1 MRQFSFAGGSLPL
14 GEKTYVMGILN
25 VTPDSF
31 SDGGLFETP
40 AAAAA
45 KAAALE
51 QQGADMID
59 IGACSTRPDGVRV
72 SEEAELSRIRAVFDS
87 VRAAVAVPVSV
98 DTYRPAV
105 ADYALRRG
113 ANIIND
119 VSGGVSP
126 EMAALIKEYDAGW
139 VLMHAGGAQA
149 RTADVLDYP
158 NGVTA
163 DVQAF
168 FDRALEITAR
178 CGLRPEQ
185 ICLDPGFGFAKTEAQ
200 NMELLRH
207 LHELHTRGAALLSA
221 LSRKRFVGALSGEAD
236 PAGRLYGTLAANGM
250 AVAGGADIVR
260 VHDVSAHVPYL
271 RAVDGLLRK

>member
-1 MRQFSFAGGSLPL
+1 MRQFAFAGGSLPL

-31 SDGGLFETP
+31 SDGGLFTSP

-59 IGACSTRPDGVRV
+59 IGACSTRPHGVRV

-113 ANIIND
+113 ANLIND

-126 EMAALIKEYDAGW
+126 EMAALIKEYDAG
-139 VLMHAGGAQA
+139 
-149 RTADVLDYP
+149 
-158 NGVTA
+158 
-163 DVQAF
+163 
-168 FDRALEITAR
+168 
-178 CGLRPEQ
+178 
-185 ICLDPGFGFAKTEAQ
+185 
-200 NMELLRH
+200 
-207 LHELHTRGAALLSA
+207 
-221 LSRKRFVGALSGEAD
+221 
-236 PAGRLYGTLAANGM
+236 
-250 AVAGGADIVR
+250 
-260 VHDVSAHVPYL
+260 
-271 RAVDGLLRK
+271 